1 MSSLG
6 RRSLLRAVGLGAV
19 GLGAGAS
26 LFTPLLTRL
35 ASACTP
41 IPRRFVFVVDG
52 NGFDASMLLTDSAR
66 AALDA
71 TRSSPIA
78 TDRIWSRSYRHT
90 APLVVPAADLA
101 TAPGL
106 GPLAADGA
114 VAAQTSVIY
123 GLSSKVAGG
132 GHSSRHGMLASSRSI
147 GGSPGGITIDAHLAG
162 LSAVRCDLPRDAV
175 RLGVDGSGQP
185 LDFGTCA
192 YARGRAAPVML
203 NAGSA
208 FDALFGV
215 VGDEGS
221 MTAFSRRRQ
230 LLSFARED
238 TRAALATFPGNSRER
253 AKLEQY
259 LASIEELSRRD
270 GRLEELAPSLVGV
283 RPPSPSEDMAYA
295 AGDPLVRF
303 GAQMRLATAA
313 LLGEIT
319 RVAVVGFG
327 TGGAFGVTCPGVSS
341 VDRHALQH
349 LADGNPTYL
358 DALHELTRRQLA
370 AVAEMASALAATP
383 EVGADGSML
392 DHTVIVYV
400 SDNGEKHHSNAEEF
414 PVLLVGGRA
423 LGLVGGQT
431 VAYPGMGA
439 DAAHRQLSNLWN
451 TLGHLAGADLNDF
464 GSEGPTRIMEG
475 PLSELTG

>member
-6 RRSLLRAVGLGAV
+6 RRSLLRAVGI
-19 GLGAGAS
+19 GAGGS
-26 LFTPLLTRL
+26 LLVPLVSRL
-35 ASACTP
+35 ASACMP

-71 TRSSPIA
+71 TMSGPIGGSRA
-78 TDRIWSRSYRHT
+78 WSRSYRHD
-90 APLVVPAADLA
+90 APLVVPATDLA

-106 GPLAADGA
+106 APLAADGA
-114 VAAQTSVIY
+114 VASQTTVLY

-132 GHSSRHGMLASSRSI
+132 GHSSQHGMLASARTVGS
-147 GGSPGGITIDAHLAG
+147 SPGGTTIDAHLAA
-162 LSAVRCDLPRDAV
+162 LSAVRCDAPRDAV
-175 RLGVDGSGQP
+175 RVGVNASGEP

-192 YARGRAAPVML
+192 YGAGRAAPVML
-203 NAGSA
+203 HAGSA

-221 MTAFSRRRQ
+221 MAAFARRRQ

-238 TRAALATFPGNSRER
+238 TQAALAAFPGNGRER
-253 AKLEQY
+253 AKLERY

-270 GRLEELAPSLVGV
+270 ERIEELAPTLAGV
-283 RPPSPSEDMAYA
+283 RPPSPSEDMDYG

-313 LLGEIT
+313 LVGEIT

-327 TGGAFGVTCPGVSS
+327 SGGAFGLTCPSVSN

-349 LADGNPTYL
+349 LSDGNAEYL
-358 DALHELTRRQLA
+358 AALHELTRRQLA
-370 AVAEMASALAATP
+370 AVAEMASTI
-383 EVGADGSML
+383 E
-392 DHTVIVYV
+392 
-400 SDNGEKHHSNAEEF
+400 
-414 PVLLVGGRA
+414 
-423 LGLVGGQT
+423 
-431 VAYPGMGA
+431 
-439 DAAHRQLSNLWN
+439 
-451 TLGHLAGADLNDF
+451 
-464 GSEGPTRIMEG
+464 
-475 PLSELTG
+475 